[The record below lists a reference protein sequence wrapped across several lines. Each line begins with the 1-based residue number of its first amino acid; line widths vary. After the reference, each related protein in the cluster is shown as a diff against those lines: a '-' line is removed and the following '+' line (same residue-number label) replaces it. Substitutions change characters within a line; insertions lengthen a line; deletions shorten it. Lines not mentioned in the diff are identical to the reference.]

1 MINYNLYIKIL
12 REFVLLL
19 LWLISGAFFLY
30 VTLVYLLDFL
40 IPEIQIPSKE
50 LLFALTIRQLS
61 AYLGVAFTFAVVC
74 MFFKLL
80 QKKIKLIFFFE
91 LAKEEILI
99 YVFTSIFL
107 GHFFANSLTDILNIY
122 YVYLIFLSLF
132 FLVILPTLTELY
144 RKGGIIFFEEFISYF
159 TSYYD
164 KKRDFDLNSTKL
176 LTSYENIKRFGNNT
190 SQNIAVFF
198 KTFKNKIHWHRLSEA
213 FFYVSLSFLSI
224 LIITL
229 ISGFLILKSYQFAK
243 KQKQIKDSLSII
255 KIDPSTSTVAEK
267 VILKGYNFGQRE
279 NVGDKL
285 MSNYGKIDDIK
296 LWINNQIEFVVP
308 LHWKEGNVIIWI
320 EKQKNDEL
328 SKLIISNSVELS
340 LVSRWNYYPTLEDKE
355 NDRYFLIRLVKKF
368 KRYFYLHEGILE

>member
-255 KIDPSTSTVAEK
+255 KIDPSTSTVEEK

-368 KRYFYLHEGILE
+368 KRYFYLHKGILE

>member
-164 KKRDFDLNSTKL
+164 KKSDFDLNSTKL

-368 KRYFYLHEGILE
+368 KRYFYLHKGILE

>member
-368 KRYFYLHEGILE
+368 KRYFYLHKGILE

>member
-164 KKRDFDLNSTKL
+164 KKSDFDLNSTKL

>member
-61 AYLGVAFTFAVVC
+61 AYLGVAFTFAVIC

-164 KKRDFDLNSTKL
+164 KKSDFDLNSTKL

-224 LIITL
+224 LI
-229 ISGFLILKSYQFAK
+229 
-243 KQKQIKDSLSII
+243 
-255 KIDPSTSTVAEK
+255 IDPSTSTVAEK

-368 KRYFYLHEGILE
+368 KRYFYLHKGILE

>member
-164 KKRDFDLNSTKL
+164 KKSDFDLNSTKL

-255 KIDPSTSTVAEK
+255 KIDPSTSTVEEK

-368 KRYFYLHEGILE
+368 KRYFYLHKGILE